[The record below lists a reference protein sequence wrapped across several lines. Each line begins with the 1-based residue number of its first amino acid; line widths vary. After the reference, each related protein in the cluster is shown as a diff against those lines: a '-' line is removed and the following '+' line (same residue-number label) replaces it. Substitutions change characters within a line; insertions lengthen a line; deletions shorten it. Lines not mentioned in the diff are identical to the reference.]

1 MGEQGSD
8 FLPNVIN
15 CDVHP
20 GAKIIKISYHSY
32 TSKNYSLFITYYTFL
47 EAISLVGLSS
57 TTPYLTKHSSRVFLR
72 QVLDITNFEIF
83 SSSKRCVRF

>member
-32 TSKNYSLFITYYTFL
+32 TSKNYSLLITCYTFL
-47 EAISLVGLSS
+47 EAISLVG
-57 TTPYLTKHSSRVFLR
+57 P
-72 QVLDITNFEIF
+72 I
-83 SSSKRCVRF
+83 